1 MAISLVD
8 DNDDV
13 EIIVLIV
20 LTIITVIYH
29 TKKSNQERNNPTE
42 MMTCSGFY
50 NHH

>member
-20 LTIITVIYH
+20 LTIITVIYQ
-29 TKKSNQERNNPTE
+29 KKWNQEREKSNRVDDV
-42 MMTCSGFY
+42 FRIL
-50 NHH
+50 